1 MAKYWGWCK
10 YRYWQTQKDNF
21 AIAKEKAFEV
31 LDACPPEVIRRFIGN
46 SLRSWRFIEAYR
58 NGLTGWAS
66 AWVVR
71 KQKGHQSVSEKAM
84 EGFGRSKGTGQ
95 VKYVAIKF

>member
-21 AIAKEKAFEV
+21 AIVKEKAFEV
-31 LDACPPEVIRRFIGN
+31 LDACPPEVIRRFIN

-71 KQKGHQSVSEKAM
+71 KQPEKGHQSVSEKAM
-84 EGFGRSKGTGQ
+84 KALEGVKGQ
-95 VKYVAIKF
+95 VK